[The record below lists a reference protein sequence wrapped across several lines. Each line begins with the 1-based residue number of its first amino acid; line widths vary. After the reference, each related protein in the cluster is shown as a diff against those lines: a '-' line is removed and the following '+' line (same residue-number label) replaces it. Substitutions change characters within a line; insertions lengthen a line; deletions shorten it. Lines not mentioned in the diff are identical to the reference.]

1 MVTDVP
7 KGRYQHPVRLVFSV
21 VSLSSEACLCGQ
33 KNQALQ
39 FYQAFGSP
47 LMKGFRFFIIQSGSM
62 SLPSYTLK

>member
-21 VSLSSEACLCGQ
+21 VSLSSEICLCGQ
-33 KNQALQ
+33 KIKALQ

-47 LMKGFRFFIIQSGSM
+47 LMQE
-62 SLPSYTLK
+62 LVQ